1 MKNLK
6 KYLEIGKKFK
16 KANDYANHA
25 TIQKQVLDE
34 LLDLIPNKD
43 FKSVLELGSGSIN
56 NKKFYQKT
64 LGIKDI
70 YINDTSKNFFVD
82 TTDENQF
89 ILYSYPKN
97 FPTVYTRPELHALI
111 QSE

>member
-1 MKNLK
+1 MTDTIESNWSLYIDDQKLVHNK
-6 KYLEIGKKFK
+6 TYKYCT
-16 KANDYANHA
+16 D
-25 TIQKQVLDE
+25 
-34 LLDLIPNKD
+34 
-43 FKSVLELGSGSIN
+43 
-56 NKKFYQKT
+56 T
-64 LGIKDI
+64 LQNILKDI